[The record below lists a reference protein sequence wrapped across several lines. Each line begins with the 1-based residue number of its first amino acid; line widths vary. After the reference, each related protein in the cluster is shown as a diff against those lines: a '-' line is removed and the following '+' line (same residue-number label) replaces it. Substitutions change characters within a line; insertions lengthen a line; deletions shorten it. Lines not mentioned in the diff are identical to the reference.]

1 MELPE
6 AGDLQVMFT
15 EEEILERVRELGAE
29 ISGDYAG
36 QMPVLVAILKG
47 SVIFL
52 ADLLRSIS
60 LPVQV
65 DFMAITTFESG
76 GRPGV
81 VRILKDLDIPV
92 AGRPVIIVED
102 IIDTGLTAGYLVKNL
117 LARDPRSLQ
126 ICTLLDRT
134 VRRLADL
141 PLKYVGFDVPDTFIV
156 GYGLDYRQEYR
167 NLPFI
172 GVLPEE
178 LLEASNQD
186 GSP

>member
-6 AGDLQVMFT
+6 AGDLQVMYT
-15 EEEILERVRELGAE
+15 EEKILERVRELGAE
-29 ISGDYAG
+29 ISADYAG

-52 ADLLRSIS
+52 SDLLRSIS

-65 DFMAITTFESG
+65 DFMAITSFESG
-76 GRPGV
+76 GKPGV
-81 VRILKDLDIPV
+81 ARILKDLDIPV
-92 AGRPVIIVED
+92 SGRPVIIVED
-102 IIDTGLTAGYLVKNL
+102 IIDTGLTAGYLVRNL

-126 ICTLLDRT
+126 ICTLLDRG
-134 VRRLADL
+134 VRRLVDL

-178 LLEASNQD
+178 VVED
-186 GSP
+186 

>member
-29 ISGDYAG
+29 ISDDYAG

-156 GYGLDYRQEYR
+156 GYGLDHRQEYR

-178 LLEASNQD
+178 LLEGSNQD

>member
-1 MELPE
+1 VELPE
-6 AGDLQVMFT
+6 SGDLQVMYT
-15 EEEILERVRELGAE
+15 EEKILERVRELGAE
-29 ISGDYAG
+29 ISADYAG

-52 ADLLRSIS
+52 SDLLRSIR

-65 DFMAITTFESG
+65 DFMAITSFESG
-76 GRPGV
+76 GKPGV
-81 VRILKDLDIPV
+81 ARILKDLDIPV
-92 AGRPVIIVED
+92 SGRPVIIVED
-102 IIDTGLTAGYLVKNL
+102 IIDTGLTAGYLVRNL

-134 VRRLADL
+134 VRRLVDL

-178 LLEASNQD
+178 AMED
-186 GSP
+186 

>member
-1 MELPE
+1 MY
-6 AGDLQVMFT
+6 T
-15 EEEILERVRELGAE
+15 EEKILERVRELGAE
-29 ISGDYAG
+29 ISADYAG
-36 QMPVLVAILKG
+36 QVPVLVAILKG

-52 ADLLRSIS
+52 SDLLRSIS

-65 DFMAITTFESG
+65 DFMAITSFESG
-76 GRPGV
+76 GKPGV
-81 VRILKDLDIPV
+81 ARILKDLDIPV
-92 AGRPVIIVED
+92 SGRPVIIVED
-102 IIDTGLTAGYLVKNL
+102 IIDTGLTAGYLVRNL

-126 ICTLLDRT
+126 ICTLLDRG
-134 VRRLADL
+134 VRRLVEL

-178 LLEASNQD
+178 VVED
-186 GSP
+186 